1 LIHRDIK
8 PENFL
13 VGVGD
18 KTDKIYIIDFGM
30 SKHYFLKGDH
40 LHEKKNVGMTGT
52 CRFSSRN
59 AHEGN

>member
-1 LIHRDIK
+1 
-8 PENFL
+8 
-13 VGVGD
+13 
-18 KTDKIYIIDFGM
+18 M